1 MKNNTTPTIIR
12 RALPLLMIA
21 LVLLATLISCTP
33 DMDVG
38 NNTELADQFM
48 DHVIADDY
56 DAAYGMVKVTV
67 SDPDFRAYWATVQ
80 TVADGAETYE
90 MKQIGWNLNRSNGV
104 TTRTTAYQAEM
115 DNGRTVLLRVVTQDG
130 IAGIAGIHFSDITD
144 FLASTEAFVPT
155 VRVILWVVSALAMA
169 FTVWML
175 VDCLRRKM
183 KYKVVWA
190 ILIFFGLCFT
200 FTVGETSNFSFNV
213 GLFFQTSSIEAD
225 PGLLAV
231 VTKLVIPVG
240 AILYLCLRK
249 KFTVDPKHP
258 EGAVPADPFAQT
270 ETESAAETDGNQP
283 APSAET
289 DGDRPTPAAEAD
301 ANEGGEES

>member
-1 MKNNTTPTIIR
+1 MKNTSLR
-12 RALPLLMIA
+12 RALRLTLPLLMTA
-21 LVLLATLISCTP
+21 LILLATLISCTP

-56 DAAYGMVKVTV
+56 DAAYGLVKATV

-90 MKQIGWNLNRSNGV
+90 IKQIGWNLNRSNGV
-104 TTRTTAYQAEM
+104 TTRTTAHQAEL
-115 DNGRTVLLRVVTQDG
+115 DNGRIVLLRVVTQDG
-130 IAGIAGIHFSDITD
+130 IEGIAGIHFSDITD

-155 VRVILWVVSALAMA
+155 VRIILWVVSALAVA

-249 KFTVDPKHP
+249 KFTVEPSKP
-258 EGAVPADPFAQT
+258 EGEDLPDPFAPAEAGATAEADATAQT
-270 ETESAAETDGNQP
+270 ETP
-283 APSAET
+283 APAT
-289 DGDRPTPAAEAD
+289 EAD
-301 ANEGGEES
+301 TKEGGEES

>member
-1 MKNNTTPTIIR
+1 MKNTSLR
-12 RALPLLMIA
+12 RALRLTLP
-21 LVLLATLISCTP
+21 LVLTALILLVTLISCTP

-56 DAAYGMVKVTV
+56 DAAYGMVKATVTD
-67 SDPDFRAYWATVQ
+67 SDFRPYWKDIRQ
-80 TVADGAETYE
+80 TAEGAKTYE
-90 MKQIGWNLNRSNGV
+90 LEQIGWQINTVNGV
-104 TTRTTAYQAEM
+104 TDRTTAYQVYL
-115 DNGRTVLLRVVTQDG
+115 DNERTVLLRVMTREG
-130 IAGIAGIHFSDITD
+130 IEGIAGIHFSDITE
-144 FLASTEAFVPT
+144 FLASTEVFVPT
-155 VRVILWVVSALAMA
+155 VQLILWVVSALAMA

-249 KFTVDPKHP
+249 KFTVEPPKP
-258 EGAVPADPFAQT
+258 EGEDLPDPFASATPDAPTANQHAEPVEVEPT
-270 ETESAAETDGNQP
+270 EKG
-283 APSAET
+283 
-289 DGDRPTPAAEAD
+289 
-301 ANEGGEES
+301 GGEV

>member
-1 MKNNTTPTIIR
+1 MKNNTTQAIIH

-21 LVLLATLISCTP
+21 LVLLASLISCTP

-56 DAAYGMVKVTV
+56 DSAYGMVKATVT
-67 SDPDFRAYWATVQ
+67 DPDFRAYWTTVQ

-104 TTRTTAYQAEM
+104 TTRTTAYQAEL
-115 DNGRTVLLRVVTQDG
+115 DNGRIVLLRVVTQDG
-130 IAGIAGIHFSDITD
+130 IEGIAGIHFSDITD

-200 FTVGETSNFSFNV
+200 FTVGETSNFSFNL

-258 EGAVPADPFAQT
+258 EEEVPADPFAQT
-270 ETESAAETDGNQP
+270 ETVADADGDQP
-283 APSAET
+283 A
-289 DGDRPTPAAEAD
+289 PAAEAD
-301 ANEGGEES
+301 VNEGGEES

>member
-1 MKNNTTPTIIR
+1 MKKYTTQKAIR

-48 DHVIADDY
+48 DHVIADGY
-56 DAAYGMVKVTV
+56 NAAYGMVKATV
-67 SDPDFRAYWATVQ
+67 SDPDFRAYWTTVQ

-104 TTRTTAYQAEM
+104 TTRTTAYQAEL
-115 DNGRTVLLRVVTQDG
+115 DNGRIVLLRVVTQDG
-130 IAGIAGIHFSDITD
+130 IEGIAGIHFSDITEFIHTTD
-144 FLASTEAFVPT
+144 TYVP
-155 VRVILWVVSALAMA
+155 VLQAIVMVFSLLCMA
-169 FTVWML
+169 FTIWMF

-190 ILIFFGLCFT
+190 ILIVFGVALNL
-200 FTVGETSNFSFNV
+200 TVGETASFSFNV
-213 GLFFQTSSIEAD
+213 GLFVQMSTVQVD

-240 AILYLCLRK
+240 AILYLFLRK
-249 KFTVDPKHP
+249 KFTVEPPKP
-258 EGAVPADPFAQT
+258 DGEVPADPFTPAEADSAAQT
-270 ETESAAETDGNQP
+270 ETP
-283 APSAET
+283 APT
-289 DGDRPTPAAEAD
+289 TEAD
-301 ANEGGEES
+301 TQEGGEES

>member
-1 MKNNTTPTIIR
+1 MKNNSTQKMLR
-12 RALPLLMIA
+12 RALLLLTVV
-21 LVLLATLISCTP
+21 LVLLAALISCTP

-56 DAAYGMVKVTV
+56 AAAYGMVKATVTD
-67 SDPDFRAYWATVQ
+67 SDFLAYWATVP

-90 MKQIGWNLNRSNGV
+90 MKQIGWNLNRSNCV
-104 TTRTTAYQAEM
+104 TTRTTAYQAEL

-130 IAGIAGIHFSDITD
+130 IEGIAGIHFSDITD

-190 ILIFFGLCFT
+190 ILIFFSLCFT

-249 KFTVDPKHP
+249 KFTIDPKQP
-258 EGAVPADPFAQT
+258 EEEVPADPFAQT
-270 ETESAAETDGNQP
+270 ETETVAEADGDHP
-283 APSAET
+283 APAEA
-289 DGDRPTPAAEAD
+289 DGSQPTPAAEAD
-301 ANEGGEES
+301 TNEGGEES

>member
-1 MKNNTTPTIIR
+1 MKNYSTQKMLR
-12 RALPLLMIA
+12 HALPLILMT
-21 LVLLATLISCTP
+21 LVLLAALISCTP

-56 DAAYGMVKVTV
+56 DAAYGMVKATVTD
-67 SDPDFRAYWATVQ
+67 SDFRAYWATVQ
-80 TVADGAETYE
+80 TVADGAKTYE
-90 MKQIGWNLNRSNGV
+90 IKQIGWNLNRSNGV
-104 TTRTTAYQAEM
+104 TTRTTAHQAEL

-130 IAGIAGIHFSDITD
+130 IEGIAGIHFSDITD

-249 KFTVDPKHP
+249 KFTVEPPKP
-258 EGAVPADPFAQT
+258 DGEVPADPFAPAEAGATAQTEANAAAQT
-270 ETESAAETDGNQP
+270 ETP
-283 APSAET
+283 APAV
-289 DGDRPTPAAEAD
+289 EAD
-301 ANEGGEES
+301 TQKGGEES

>member
-1 MKNNTTPTIIR
+1 
-12 RALPLLMIA
+12 
-21 LVLLATLISCTP
+21 
-33 DMDVG
+33 MDRCG
-38 NNTELADQFM
+38 PGSGTELADQFM

-56 DAAYGMVKVTV
+56 DAAYGMVKATV
-67 SDPDFRAYWATVQ
+67 SDPDFRAYWTTVQ

-104 TTRTTAYQAEM
+104 TTRTTAYQAEL
-115 DNGRTVLLRVVTQDG
+115 DNGRIILLRVVTQDG
-130 IAGIAGIHFSDITD
+130 IEGIAGIHFSDITD
-144 FLASTEAFVPT
+144 FLASTEVFVPT

-200 FTVGETSNFSFNV
+200 FTVGETSNFSFNL

-225 PGLLAV
+225 PGLLAI

-249 KFTVDPKHP
+249 KFTVEPSKP
-258 EGAVPADPFAQT
+258 EGEDLPDPFAQT
-270 ETESAAETDGNQP
+270 ETE
-283 APSAET
+283 
-289 DGDRPTPAAEAD
+289 PTAEAD
-301 ANEGGEES
+301 DTAQTEADTTVEADTQEGGEES

>member
-1 MKNNTTPTIIR
+1 MKKYTTQKTIR

-56 DAAYGMVKVTV
+56 DAAYGMVKATV
-67 SDPDFRAYWATVQ
+67 SDPDFRAYWTTVQ
-80 TVADGAETYE
+80 TVADGAEAYE
-90 MKQIGWNLNRSNGV
+90 MKQIGWNLNRSKGV
-104 TTRTTAYQAEM
+104 TTRTTAHQAEL
-115 DNGRTVLLRVVTQDG
+115 DNGRIVLLRVVTQDG
-130 IAGIAGIHFSDITD
+130 IEGIAGIHFSDITD

-169 FTVWML
+169 FTVWMF

-190 ILIFFGLCFT
+190 ILIFFCLCFT
-200 FTVGETSNFSFNV
+200 FTVGQTSNFSFNV

-249 KFTVDPKHP
+249 KFTVEPSKP
-258 EGAVPADPFAQT
+258 EGEDLPDPFAPAEADAAAQT
-270 ETESAAETDGNQP
+270 ETP
-283 APSAET
+283 A
-289 DGDRPTPAAEAD
+289 PAAEAGTQ
-301 ANEGGEES
+301 EGGEET

>member
-1 MKNNTTPTIIR
+1 MKNNSTQAIIR
-12 RALPLLMIA
+12 RALPLILMT
-21 LVLLATLISCTP
+21 LVLLAALISCTP

-56 DAAYGMVKVTV
+56 AAAYGMVKATVT
-67 SDPDFRAYWATVQ
+67 DPDFRAYWTTVQ

-104 TTRTTAYQAEM
+104 TTRTTAHQAEL

-130 IAGIAGIHFSDITD
+130 IEGIAGIHFSDITD

-169 FTVWML
+169 FTVWMF

-190 ILIFFGLCFT
+190 ILIFFCLCFT
-200 FTVGETSNFSFNV
+200 FTVGQTSNFSFNV

-249 KFTVDPKHP
+249 KFTVEPSKP
-258 EGAVPADPFAQT
+258 EGEDLPDPFAPAT
-270 ETESAAETDGNQP
+270 PDAPTANQP
-283 APSAET
+283 AEPVEVE
-289 DGDRPTPAAEAD
+289 PTEK
-301 ANEGGEES
+301 GSGEV

>member
-1 MKNNTTPTIIR
+1 MKNNTTQAIIR
-12 RALPLLMIA
+12 GALPLLLTA
-21 LVLLATLISCTP
+21 LVLLVTLISCTP

-56 DAAYGMVKVTV
+56 DAAYGMVKATV
-67 SDPDFRAYWATVQ
+67 SDPDFRAYWTTVQ

-90 MKQIGWNLNRSNGV
+90 IKQIGWNLNRSNGV
-104 TTRTTAYQAEM
+104 TTRTTAYQAEL

-130 IAGIAGIHFSDITD
+130 IEGIAGIHFSDITD

-190 ILIFFGLCFT
+190 ILIFFCLCFT

-249 KFTVDPKHP
+249 KFTVEPSKP
-258 EGAVPADPFAQT
+258 EGEDLPDPFAPAEADAAAQT
-270 ETESAAETDGNQP
+270 ETP
-283 APSAET
+283 A
-289 DGDRPTPAAEAD
+289 PAAEAGTQ
-301 ANEGGEES
+301 EGGEET

>member
-1 MKNNTTPTIIR
+1 MKNTSLR
-12 RALPLLMIA
+12 RVLRLTLPLVLTA
-21 LVLLATLISCTP
+21 LILLATLTSCTP
-33 DMDVG
+33 EVDYGDIIK
-38 NNTELADQFM
+38 LSDQFM

-56 DAAYGMVKVTV
+56 DSAYGMVKATVT
-67 SDPDFRAYWATVQ
+67 DPDFRAYWATVQ

-104 TTRTTAYQAEM
+104 TTRTTAYQAEL

-130 IAGIAGIHFSDITD
+130 IEGIAGIHFSDITD

-249 KFTVDPKHP
+249 KFTVDPSKP
-258 EGAVPADPFAQT
+258 EGEDLPDPFAQT
-270 ETESAAETDGNQP
+270 EADGTAQTETP
-283 APSAET
+283 A
-289 DGDRPTPAAEAD
+289 PAAEAGTQ
-301 ANEGGEES
+301 EGGEES

>member
-1 MKNNTTPTIIR
+1 MKKYTTQKTIR
-12 RALPLLMIA
+12 RALLLILMT
-21 LVLLATLISCTP
+21 LVLLAALISCTP

-48 DHVIADDY
+48 DHIIADDY
-56 DAAYGMVKVTV
+56 AAAYGMVKATV
-67 SDPDFRAYWATVQ
+67 SDPDFRAYWTTVQ

-104 TTRTTAYQAEM
+104 TTRTTAYQAEL

-130 IAGIAGIHFSDITD
+130 IEGIAGIHFSDITD

-169 FTVWML
+169 FTVWMF

-190 ILIFFGLCFT
+190 ILIFFCLCFT

-249 KFTVDPKHP
+249 KFTVEPSDP
-258 EGAVPADPFAQT
+258 EGEDLPDPFAPAT
-270 ETESAAETDGNQP
+270 PDAPTANQP
-283 APSAET
+283 AEPVEVE
-289 DGDRPTPAAEAD
+289 PTEKG
-301 ANEGGEES
+301 GGEV

>member
-1 MKNNTTPTIIR
+1 MKNTSLR
-12 RALPLLMIA
+12 RALRLTLP
-21 LVLLATLISCTP
+21 LVLTALILLVTLISCTP

-56 DAAYGMVKVTV
+56 DAAYGMVKATVT
-67 SDPDFRAYWATVQ
+67 DPDFRAYWATVQ

-104 TTRTTAYQAEM
+104 TTRTTAYQAEL

-130 IAGIAGIHFSDITD
+130 IEGIAGIHFSDITD

-249 KFTVDPKHP
+249 KFTVEPSKP
-258 EGAVPADPFAQT
+258 EGEDLPDPFAPAEADAAAQT
-270 ETESAAETDGNQP
+270 ETP
-283 APSAET
+283 A
-289 DGDRPTPAAEAD
+289 PAAEAGTQ
-301 ANEGGEES
+301 EGGEES

>member
-1 MKNNTTPTIIR
+1 MKNTSLR
-12 RALPLLMIA
+12 RALRLTLPLVLTA
-21 LVLLATLISCTP
+21 LVLLVTLISCTP
-33 DMDVG
+33 DMDVR

-56 DAAYGMVKVTV
+56 DAAYGMVKATVT
-67 SDPDFRAYWATVQ
+67 DPDFRAYWATVQ
-80 TVADGAETYE
+80 TVADGAKTYE
-90 MKQIGWNLNRSNGV
+90 IKQIGWNLNRSKGV
-104 TTRTTAYQAEM
+104 TTRTTAHQAEL

-130 IAGIAGIHFSDITD
+130 IEGIAGIHFSDITD

-155 VRVILWVVSALAMA
+155 VRVILWVVSALAVA

-183 KYKVVWA
+183 KYKLVWA
-190 ILIFFGLCFT
+190 ILIFFCLCFT

-249 KFTVDPKHP
+249 KFTVEPSKP
-258 EGAVPADPFAQT
+258 EGEDLPDPFAPAEADAAART
-270 ETESAAETDGNQP
+270 ETP
-283 APSAET
+283 A
-289 DGDRPTPAAEAD
+289 PAAEAGTQ
-301 ANEGGEES
+301 EGGEES